1 DSHQS
6 STSYAVCLLLAASRS
21 RCSSRSSTLA
31 QPRARISLTLA
42 ATSAL
47 VGVRPCHGSGH
58 LPIALPPLCTGSL
71 GESATQAFLHEVR
84 VQLFSLAD
92 ATADRPVKL
101 EKLLV
106 LSDPQRI
113 RKLAVAP
120 KEKRAGR
127 KALHHLHHVGGLVE
141 HVEVVLNVI
150 EVVHLFIVGDVV
162 SALGID
168 PVNRGNLEHV
178 LAKPYAQRS
187 EQLGALER

>member
-1 DSHQS
+1 
-6 STSYAVCLLLAASRS
+6 
-21 RCSSRSSTLA
+21 
-31 QPRARISLTLA
+31 
-42 ATSAL
+42 SAL
-47 VGVRPCHGSGH
+47 VGLRPRHGSGH
-58 LPIALPPLCTGSL
+58 LLIALPPLRTGSL

-84 VQLFSLAD
+84 VQLLSLAD
-92 ATADRPVKL
+92 ATVERPVKL

-150 EVVHLFIVGDVV
+150 EVVKLLIVGDAVRIV
-162 SALGID
+162 ARSSDLALSGQD
-168 PVNRGNLEHV
+168 KSV
-178 LAKPYAQRS
+178 A
-187 EQLGALER
+187 ALTDRD